1 MKENVSIVSTI
12 NIIVYLIKENG
23 LWLLTQK
30 MVVGVDYAILH
41 WIPFSSIFINI
52 LLRIDE
58 MKIVVSRKINDH

>member
-12 NIIVYLIKENG
+12 NIIVYLIIKENG

-41 WIPFSSIFINI
+41 WIPFSSNFINI

-58 MKIVVSRKINDH
+58 MKIVVSR

>member
-1 MKENVSIVSTI
+1 MKENVSIVSRI
-12 NIIVYLIKENG
+12 NITVYLIKENG

-58 MKIVVSRKINDH
+58 MKIVVSR